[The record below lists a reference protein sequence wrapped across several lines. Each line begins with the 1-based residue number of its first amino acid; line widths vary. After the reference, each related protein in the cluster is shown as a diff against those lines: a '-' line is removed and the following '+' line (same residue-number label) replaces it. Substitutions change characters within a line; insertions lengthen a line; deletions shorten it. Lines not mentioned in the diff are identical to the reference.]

1 MNKHDCHICHA
12 IGGCL
17 SIVLGVRTAAAITI
31 EMQTMIPSISMPGS
45 GRAGRDGL
53 RFAVEQVG
61 RRWPVM
67 TIDDG

>member
-1 MNKHDCHICHA
+1 M
-12 IGGCL
+12 